1 MILKSGPCAD
11 SLAFLKFYL
20 AGLERPALRAL
31 LLALRVKFSPDI
43 LEKIR
48 RCALPMEE
56 KAALFSKTMTLF
68 KSGSAYKTTAPGRS
82 PLTDGAILAEAKPGD
97 LIVETGVSDGIS
109 ALTLLENAKNAEVVL
124 TDSQDCFL
132 YRNFCCGRIFYTRDD
147 LGISVKLP
155 FFYFC
160 TGLKAEKLPAD
171 GREISLLNPLVWEKS
186 KEIKI
191 IPFDVFSGTL
201 DRKADIIKCAN
212 VLNLDYFSP
221 HEIKQ
226 ALANLLENLKDT
238 GRIFVTQNNKKY
250 KDGEAYLVLRKQN
263 GRMTLAVEVN
273 GHELLAHL
281 KTPLFT
287 DLLDAPGNRGSALWP

>member
-82 PLTDGAILAEAKPGD
+82 PLTDGAILAEAKPGC

-109 ALTLLENAKNAEVVL
+109 TLTLLETAKDAEVVL

-132 YRNFCCGRIFYTRDD
+132 YRDFCCGRIFYNRDD
-147 LGISVKLP
+147 RSIALKFP

-160 TGLKAEKLPAD
+160 TGLRAGKLPPD
-171 GREISLLNPLVWEKS
+171 VREISLLNPLVGERFKGAR
-186 KEIKI
+186 IV
-191 IPFDVFSGTL
+191 PFDIFSGTL

-221 HEIKQ
+221 REIKQ
-226 ALANLLENLKDT
+226 ALANLSENLTDT

-250 KDGEAYLVLRKQN
+250 KDGEAYLVLQKQN
-263 GRMTLAVEVN
+263 GQMTLTSEVN

-281 KTPLFT
+281 KTPLFAG
-287 DLLDAPGNRGSALWP
+287 LFY